1 MTDDRVLEPFKDD
14 NLVIL
19 KNPIA
24 NARFGLSVMQTK
36 VLFEAIAFF
45 KSNQDLRTMRL
56 YIKEFLKNVGAE
68 TNNYEYIAKEID
80 QMTEIPLRIQRTT
93 KKGRLD
99 YLKVQLFSSADYK
112 IDASGFGFVEIEISD
127 KLKPY
132 FLEIAEGEFFY
143 YHILNTRVLKSK
155 YSIKLYLF
163 LKSWKRKGQ
172 VEISVMDLRALV
184 EVEPNEYTE
193 YRYFKKR
200 IIESAKKELSEKC
213 DITFEYQEIRAIPG
227 NTKSEVVK
235 IRFFIRENKETWN
248 KFREKRELEIGK
260 PEPVKRLLPNKSVS
274 VPAMKIE
281 TVPQEIVQDS
291 VIDKRIFELFRIFE
305 PEAEDNEIGIY
316 LEGIQADRARVLEV
330 LLFAKQ
336 EKAKNITI
344 KSIYSYIVY
353 GLKNNI
359 GVGLA
364 DKENKAKTKVAQT
377 ALNRQAQQLNKQI
390 KQWFEID
397 FVYVYN
403 QHLIEVGASAD
414 NEQKNDY
421 VSHIQQL
428 IADTPSLKFMY
439 YNPDQTLKADEL
451 RRGLGAVLTTQR
463 GETMESLFVEWV
475 QKVKGIRIELFEGVW
490 RQVSEPLF

>member
-1 MTDDRVLEPFKDD
+1 MTEDRIIEPFKDD

-36 VLFEAIAFF
+36 VLFEAIAYF
-45 KSNQDLRTMRL
+45 KSNQQLRTMRL
-56 YIKEFLKNVGAE
+56 YIKEFLKNVGSE

-93 KKGRLD
+93 KKGTLD

-112 IDASGFGFVEIEISD
+112 IDASGFGYVEIEISD

-132 FLEIAEGEFFY
+132 FLEIAQGEFFY

-172 VEISVMDLRALV
+172 VDISVPDLRALV
-184 EVEPNEYTE
+184 EVEANEYTE

-227 NTKSEVVK
+227 NKKSEVVK
-235 IRFFIRENKETWN
+235 IRFFILENKETWN
-248 KFREKRELEIGK
+248 KFREKRELETGK
-260 PEPVKRLLPNKSVS
+260 IEPVKRLT
-274 VPAMKIE
+274 PAKPVREPVMQVE
-281 TVPQEIVQDS
+281 TTMEPVTVNSALDR
-291 VIDKRIFELFRIFE
+291 RIFELFRIFE
-305 PEAEDNEIGIY
+305 PEAEDSEVSIY
-316 LEGIQADRARVLEV
+316 LEGIQADHKRVLDI

-336 EKAKNITI
+336 ETAKNIII

-359 GVGLA
+359 GIGLA
-364 DKENKAKTKVAQT
+364 EKENTAKSKATQT
-377 ALNRQAQQLNKQI
+377 ALNRQAQQLSKQI
-390 KQWFEID
+390 KQWYEID
-397 FVYVYN
+397 FIYVYN
-403 QHLIEVGASAD
+403 QHLIDIGASAD
-414 NEQKNDY
+414 NEQKNAY
-421 VSHIQQL
+421 VAHIQQL
-428 IADTPSLKFMY
+428 IIESPSLKFMY

-451 RRGLGAVLTTQR
+451 RRGLGAVITNQR
-463 GETMESLFVEWV
+463 GETMETIFVEWV
-475 QKVKGIRIELFEGVW
+475 QKVKGVKVELFDGTW
-490 RQVSEPLF
+490 RQVQEPLF

>member
-1 MTDDRVLEPFKDD
+1 MNDDRMLEPFKDD

-36 VLFEAIAFF
+36 VLFEAIAYF
-45 KSNQDLRTMRL
+45 KSNQELRTMRL
-56 YIKEFLKNVGAE
+56 YIKEFLKNVGVE

-93 KKGRLD
+93 KKGALD

-112 IDASGFGFVEIEISD
+112 IDSSGFGYVEIEISD

-132 FLEIAEGEFFY
+132 FLEIAQGEFFY

-172 VEISVMDLRALV
+172 VDISVIDLRSLV

-235 IRFFIRENKETWN
+235 IRFFILENKETWN
-248 KFREKRELEIGK
+248 KFREKRELETGK
-260 PEPVKRLLPNKSVS
+260 IEPVKRLIPTKPVQE
-274 VPAMKIE
+274 PAI
-281 TVPQEIVQDS
+281 QVQSIPLSTTKDS
-291 VIDKRIFELFRIFE
+291 EMDKRIFDLFRIFE
-305 PEAEDNEIGIY
+305 PEAENIEISIY
-316 LEGIQADRARVLEV
+316 LEGIQADRIRVLEV

-336 EKAKNITI
+336 EKAKNIII

-353 GLKNNI
+353 GLKNSI
-359 GVGLA
+359 GIGLA
-364 DKENKAKTKVAQT
+364 EKENTTKSKAAQT
-377 ALNRQAQQLNKQI
+377 TSNRQAQQLSKQI
-390 KQWFEID
+390 KQWYEID
-397 FVYVYN
+397 YVYVYN

-414 NEQKNDY
+414 NEQKNAY
-421 VSHIQQL
+421 LAHIQNL
-428 IADTPSLKFMY
+428 IAETPSLKFMY

-451 RRGLGAVLTTQR
+451 RRGLGAEITNQR
-463 GETMESLFVEWV
+463 GETMESFFVEWV
-475 QKVKGIRIELFEGVW
+475 QNTKGIKVELFNGAW
-490 RQVSEPLF
+490 RQFQEPLF